1 MGRGVSSRAAG
12 LRESPGDA
20 GVRARAAP
28 KTVVI
33 GLLAAPG
40 LSREIADRL
49 AQELPARLSE
59 RYGETEWRI
68 EVAEERLA
76 SASAPADVD
85 LGRVVRRRMLEAA
98 WDLVICLTDQ
108 PLLVRRRPVTAHV
121 STTHGVGLISVP
133 ALGAIDL
140 EDRVEEAVLRVLQG
154 LLGGSF
160 TRSSGSRR
168 QSRIRRRLE
177 QLGSPLGDID
187 RDQGTVRFVSNAVE
201 GNVRLLLGMVRTNRP
216 WRLVAGLSGAL
227 VAALGAGAFGMVST
241 GAWKVAE
248 GLGFARLIALCA
260 AAVAVTCLTLVL
272 AHDLWEHAPSP
283 AQRERVLLANL
294 TTAITIV
301 IGVLTLFA
309 ALLIISIVCISAL
322 ITRPVLADTVGHYV
336 DAYSYLKVALL
347 LSMLATLGGALGSA
361 LESDEVVRAA
371 AYCYRGDE

>member
-1 MGRGVSSRAAG
+1 

-20 GVRARAAP
+20 GARARAAP

-40 LSREIADRL
+40 LALEFADRL
-49 AQELPARLSE
+49 ASELPARLSE
-59 RYGETEWRI
+59 RYGQVEWRL
-68 EVAEERLA
+68 EVAEEPLA
-76 SASAPADVD
+76 SASAPPDVD
-85 LGRVVRRRMLEAA
+85 LGRVARRRMLQAA

-133 ALGAIDL
+133 ALGAIGL
-140 EDRVEEAVLRVLQG
+140 EERVEEAVLRVLHG

-160 TRSSGSRR
+160 ERSSRPRR
-168 QSRIRRRLE
+168 RSGIRRRLE
-177 QLGSPLGDID
+177 QLGEPLGQVD
-187 RDQGTVRFVSNAVE
+187 RDQGTVRFVSDAVG
-201 GNVRLLLGMVRTNRP
+201 GNLRLLLGMVRANRP
-216 WRLVAGLSGAL
+216 WRLVVGLSGAL

-241 GAWKVAE
+241 GAWKVAD
-248 GLGFARLIALCA
+248 GLGFARLSALCA
-260 AAVAVTCLTLVL
+260 AAVAVTCLTLVM
-272 AHDLWEHAPSP
+272 AHDLWERAPSP
-283 AQRERVLLANL
+283 AQRERVLLGNL

-309 ALLIISIVCISAL
+309 ALLIISIVCLSAL
-322 ITRPVLADTVGHYV
+322 IAPSVLADEVGHDV
-336 DAYSYLKVALL
+336 GSENYLKVALV